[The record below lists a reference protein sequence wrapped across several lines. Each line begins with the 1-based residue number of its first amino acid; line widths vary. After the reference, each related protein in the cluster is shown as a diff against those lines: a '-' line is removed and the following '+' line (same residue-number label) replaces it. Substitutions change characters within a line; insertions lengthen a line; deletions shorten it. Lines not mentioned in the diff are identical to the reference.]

1 VGVTGEIV
9 RCAGGAYVR
18 VAEGVV
24 SSERDVLELF
34 ERCFEL
40 DASRILLEQRRLAPE
55 FFDLRTGL
63 LGAIFLKLTN
73 YRVRTAIAA
82 ELASIESERFHEMV
96 GELRRGTLIRFFEDV
111 AEAERWLC
119 G

>member
-1 VGVTGEIV
+1 MRT
-9 RCAGGAYVR
+9 AAGAYVR
-18 VAEGVV
+18 CAEGTVA
-24 SSERDVLELF
+24 SDRDVLELF

-40 DASRILLEQRRLAPE
+40 DSARILLEQPHLAPE

-73 YRVRTAIAA
+73 YRVRTAIVADLAA
-82 ELASIESERFHEMV
+82 IESERFHEMV
-96 GELRRGTLIRFFEDV
+96 GELRRGTQIRFFESR
-111 AEAERWLC
+111 AEAEAWLC

>member
-9 RCAGGAYVR
+9 RSAGSGYVR

-24 SSERDVLELF
+24 SSDRDVLELF

-40 DASRILLEQRRLAPE
+40 DSGRILLEQRHLAPE
-55 FFDLRTGL
+55 FFELPTGL

-73 YRVRTAIAA
+73 YRVRTAIVADLAA
-82 ELASIESERFHEMV
+82 IQSERFHEMV
-96 GELRRGTLIRFFEDV
+96 GELRRGTQIRFFEDL